1 MRKRKENRANYP
13 KLVFCIAILALIIF
27 AVVKI
32 FGIMKNN
39 NKVLKE
45 ENNILENTL
54 VASILQTNEK
64 IQNTIEENKRERES
78 KAMPLANG

>member
-13 KLVFCIAILALIIF
+13 KLVCCIAILALIIF

-45 ENNILENTL
+45 EKNILENTL